1 VTVTVADIERVG
13 RDTWSADEQVHIE
26 GWTVSSNGGFT
37 RRVNSATSSGR
48 PDVSLATRDAVR
60 EWLAA
65 RGCPLVVRVTPLL
78 EASVVDEITGT
89 WGLVAVDPTSVMIR
103 SELEETRDDGITPV
117 DLLDQEFQEDLFSL
131 NARPDAAREPWTRII
146 TRMSE
151 RAQGLWV
158 RGTAVGVIAVD
169 SPIGAVYSVAVQ
181 AAARRQGWGTRIMEA
196 AASSAVTL
204 GAHTIFLQ
212 VLAANH
218 PAVAM
223 YERLRYVEAYRY
235 HYLVPES

>member
-1 VTVTVADIERVG
+1 MSVTVADIERVG

-37 RRVNSATSSGR
+37 RRVNSATSVGQ

-60 EWLAA
+60 GWLAA

-103 SELEETRDDGITPV
+103 SELEETRDDAITPI
-117 DLLDQEFQEDLFSL
+117 DLLDQDFREDLFSL
-131 NARPDAAREPWTRII
+131 NARPEAARDPWTRII
-146 TRMSE
+146 TRMAE

-158 RGTAVGVIAVD
+158 RGTAVGVVAVD
-169 SPIGAVYSVAVQ
+169 SPIGAVYSVAVREGV
-181 AAARRQGWGTRIMEA
+181 RRQGWGTRIMEA
-196 AASSAVTL
+196 SASSAVRL

-212 VLAANH
+212 VLAGNH

-223 YERLRYVEAYRY
+223 YDRLGFVEAYRY
-235 HYLVPES
+235 HYLVPEP